1 MTPKNRRAETGMLGK
16 RLRGPLLWAACSLAM
31 VSIAHGGTFQ
41 AMGLHRADVDVSRY
55 PWSAVGKLYNEAGA
69 SCSGVLIASD
79 KILTAAHCVFN
90 YRTRRFIP
98 AAALHFLVG
107 YRSGRYAAH
116 VRIST
121 YRIGA
126 GFDPLRYGATWV
138 SDWAV
143 LTATE
148 RLPADI
154 EPLRLSQ
161 MQPPRGTKAVLVGY
175 PQDRAHAMT
184 ADRDCELRDEIDD
197 GRLLLHTC
205 RGIKGYSGAPI
216 LVSAGGNDVRIAGIQ
231 IASQRSRGTEKMV
244 AVPAQTIWRQDR
256 DVAPS
261 VVAKST
267 APAGA
272 VAIMAATA
280 AEPACETASS
290 WDEAGFEGDIVW
302 SIPEPQIKL
311 AANEPMAFDFDPFAV
326 AVP

>member
-1 MTPKNRRAETGMLGK
+1 MLGK
-16 RLRGPLLWAACSLAM
+16 HLRGPLLWAACSLAM
-31 VSIAHGGTFQ
+31 VSIAQGGTIQ
-41 AMGLHRADVDVSRY
+41 AMGRHRADVDVSRY

-98 AAALHFLVG
+98 ATALHFLVG
-107 YRSGRYAAH
+107 YRSGKYAAH
-116 VRIST
+116 VRIAS

-138 SDWAV
+138 ADWAV

-148 RLPADI
+148 SLPAEI

-161 MQPPRGTKAVLVGY
+161 MQPSRGTKAVLVGY

-216 LVSAGGNDVRIAGIQ
+216 LVSAGDNEVRIAGIQ
-231 IASQRSRGTEKMV
+231 IASQRSGATENMV
-244 AVPAQTIWRQDR
+244 AVPAQAIWRQDR
-256 DVAPS
+256 NVAPT
-261 VVAKST
+261 VVAKS
-267 APAGA
+267 ALPEGA
-272 VAIMAATA
+272 VATTA
-280 AEPACETASS
+280 AVDAAPASETASS
-290 WDEAGFEGDIVW
+290 WDEAGFEGDITSTIVA
-302 SIPEPQIKL
+302 PLMRL
-311 AANEPMAFDFDPFAV
+311 AANEPAVFDTDPFAV